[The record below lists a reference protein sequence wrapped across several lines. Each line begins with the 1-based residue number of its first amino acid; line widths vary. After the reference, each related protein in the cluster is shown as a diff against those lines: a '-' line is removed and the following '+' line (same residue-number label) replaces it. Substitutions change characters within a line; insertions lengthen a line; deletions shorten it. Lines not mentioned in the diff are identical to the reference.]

1 MLRTTAVGV
10 RRPTLSG
17 SAAGLAVASLAV
29 PALAIPS
36 RARRAFSSS
45 PTSSKQRL
53 VILGSGWGGYEVL
66 RKVDKRRYDVTV
78 VSPNTYFAF
87 TPLLASASVGTIEYD
102 ACLEPVRRWPVTFHQ
117 AWCDEI
123 DLQHKR
129 IKCMPAI
136 ASDARKAI
144 NARMSSETD
153 DTLKPAM
160 AFPGADKGFELG
172 YDKLVIAVGAYSQTF
187 GTEGVKEYATFLKD
201 VRDARKIRSRI
212 LECFEL
218 ASLPTVN
225 DQERKNLL
233 HFVIVG
239 GGPTGVEFAGELH
252 DLITSDIQ
260 RAYPKLAPLARISI
274 YDVAPGIL
282 GTFDKSLAEYASAKF
297 KREGIALKTSR
308 HVKSVGES
316 YIEVQEEGK
325 VPFGLL
331 VWSTGLAPNPLIQTI
346 KDLQHDEKTHSLRVN
361 DQFNAIGM
369 DGKVHDDIFVLGDAS
384 ALKEKLPA
392 TAQVASQEARWLA
405 KHLNAQAR
413 GRAGVSD
420 PFAFNNR
427 GVMAYLGDWDALV
440 DRSKAASGP
449 KGEATGRAAWLLWRS
464 AYFSQAMSIRN
475 KLSLCAHWFW
485 SWAFGRR
492 ITRF

>member
-1 MLRTTAVGV
+1 MS
-10 RRPTLSG
+10 LSRVLEAEAATPFW
-17 SAAGLAVASLAV
+17 SASERKKLELS
-29 PALAIPS
+29 I
-36 RARRAFSSS
+36 F
-45 PTSSKQRL
+45 RL
-53 VILGSGWGGYEVL
+53 
-66 RKVDKRRYDVTV
+66 T

-201 VRDARKIRSRI
+201 VRVHLCSLFSAAVQHHLLQKSPQDARKIRSRI

-427 GVMAYLGDWDALV
+427 GPNLYLGLQRDGIPWRLGRASRPLKSRI
-440 DRSKAASGP
+440 RSKGGSDG
-449 KGEATGRAAWLLWRS
+449 TG
-464 AYFSQAMSIRN
+464 SID
-475 KLSLCAHWFW
+475 
-485 SWAFGRR
+485 
-492 ITRF
+492 